1 MQIRAIVLYSHRGQ
15 RRILPFRI
23 GEVNIITG
31 KSATGKSALISIVDY
46 CLAGKCEIAGQVIR
60 DHVAW
65 YGLHLQYETT
75 QVFLARRDPGEG
87 KENPDYYYIEGGT
100 VEIPST
106 IEAANTTTAS
116 VEQMLSAKLGIVPNL
131 HTPPEGQ
138 TRSAVSATIRH
149 ALLLCFQEQDEIATR
164 KKLFHKQEE
173 FFKMQHFRDTLPLFL
188 GVVDD
193 AAVVLEQQLRDERR
207 GLRAKRQELKTET
220 DLRGDGIGKAIGLI
234 SEARDVGLLPEDF
247 SESLND
253 LDGAVQALR
262 QALVWDQSIPG
273 LDDEGAENAVALR
286 FRHEQL
292 SEENQLLREEVKA
305 VEFHI
310 NAESEHTQVIADHTT
325 RLQSIGFYPADF
337 DHARCPVCQSSLE
350 TPMPAA
356 QELWS
361 TLANMQTDLEHLQS
375 DRPQLLKYAND
386 LRTRLRANRQE
397 MRQIEERLEGIAKAQ
412 RTLARVRD
420 RNLAKSHT
428 AGRVSMWLDSVDFTN
443 DLAGLEREIKERE
456 GRVQALLDR
465 LDPEAR
471 DQRLGALM
479 ARVGSQMTE
488 WARALQLEHA
498 AEGEIRLDLTKL
510 TIVADKGPRSMELAD
525 IGSGQNWLGYH
536 LVVHLA
542 LHKFLVEANRP
553 TPRFLFLDQPT
564 QVYFPA
570 EKEQSLKETG
580 SIEPLKDDDQIAV
593 QRVFTFLFDIVQQ
606 LNGKFQII
614 VSDHADLKDDP
625 RFQNAIA
632 EEWRGDRALIPLD
645 WLAPPAPEPHSS
657 SI

>member
-1 MQIRAIVLYSHRGQ
+1 MQIRAIVLYSHHGQ
-15 RRILPFRI
+15 RRILPFRV

-46 CLAGKCEIAGQVIR
+46 CLTGKCEIAGQVIR
-60 DHVAW
+60 DNVAW
-65 YGLHLQYETT
+65 YGLHLQYERS

-87 KENPDYYYIEGGT
+87 SKESSDYFYIEGET
-100 VEIPST
+100 VDIPKT
-106 IEAANTTTAS
+106 IEAVNTNTSS
-116 VEQMLSAKLGIVPNL
+116 VEDLLSAKLGIVPNL

-164 KKLFHKQEE
+164 RKLFHDQQD
-173 FFKMQHFRDTLPLFL
+173 FFKMQHFKDTLPLFL

-207 GLRAKRQELKTET
+207 ALRAKKQALKNET

-234 SEARDVGLLPEDF
+234 SEARSVGLLPPTF

-253 LDGAVQALR
+253 LDGAVRALR
-262 QALVWDQSIPG
+262 QALEWQQNGVETA
-273 LDDEGAENAVALR
+273 EGGMENALSLR
-286 FRHEQL
+286 ARHEEL
-292 SEENQLLREEVKA
+292 VEENQQLREEMKA
-305 VEFHI
+305 VESHI
-310 NAESEHTQVIADHTT
+310 NVESEYTQVIADQTT
-325 RLQSIGFYPADF
+325 RLESIGFYPSDF
-337 DHARCPVCQSSLE
+337 DHSHCPVCRSTLE
-350 TPMPAA
+350 IPLPAV
-356 QELWS
+356 QELHEA
-361 TLANMQTDLEHLQS
+361 LAGMQGNLEHLQS
-375 DRPQLLKYAND
+375 DRPQLLDYMKE
-386 LRTRLRANRQE
+386 LRTRHRDNRQE
-397 MRQIEERLEGIAKAQ
+397 MRQIEEQLEGMAKAQ
-412 RTLARVRD
+412 RTVARARD
-420 RNLAKSHT
+420 RNIAKSHT

-456 GRVQALLDR
+456 GRIETLSKR

-479 ARVGSQMTE
+479 ARVGSQMTD
-488 WARALQLEHA
+488 WARTLQLEHA
-498 AEGEIRLDLTKL
+498 AEGDIRLDLTKL

-542 LHKFLVEANRP
+542 LHRFLVEADRP

-570 EKEQSLKETG
+570 EKEQNLKETG
-580 SIEPLKDDDQIAV
+580 SIDPLKDDDQAAV
-593 QRVFTFLFDIVQQ
+593 QRVFNFLFDFVEQ

-614 VSDHADLKDDP
+614 ISDHADLKHDD
-625 RFQNAIA
+625 RFQAAIA
-632 EEWRGDRALIPLD
+632 EEWREDRALIPTD
-645 WLAPPAPEPHSS
+645 WLTLPLPAPASN
-657 SI
+657 